1 MGKKKINA
9 KNNIREFPYEGV
21 RRDNRIKELANRLK
35 LKPHHL
41 KNLLDQKLKPG
52 VKVFGKRLF
61 SNVDTMAG
69 YLNEVGKKNL
79 ANTPR
84 SEIKPI
90 YDPAMGVTGIT
101 DAQKLKYL
109 SQVHEIH
116 PSVIKDALKAGAN
129 PKSLIKT
136 MMSETISSDT
146 ISKFLREKT
155 GEKWKESNERK
166 RSAKEVKNKIVSSDQ
181 LSSKP
186 SQKMFKA
193 IAEGIPKSEQLNA
206 RRRVLKKTAR
216 SRMKAGRMR
225 YWKPDYLNEKNTGD
239 PRLQKMSKSARNTEK
254 LKMKKMLKMALDH
267 PDFKKLVHKKGWNPI
282 SLEQQSKQ
290 FRSLDNSIK
299 FQQGEYQGKH
309 FSETQKMAK
318 SYYDNLYKFHKT
330 NETRA
335 LQLQKKERGRLLYEI
350 NKKLKAG
357 ITAPNIPKSSRL
369 KTGMSGGVKGDVMST
384 AASIIADVLGERVI
398 DPLTK
403 KLVEK
408 TIGPQLIKLREEND
422 KRRKRKQSL

>member
-1 MGKKKINA
+1 MGKKKNNA

-21 RRDNRIKELANRLK
+21 RRDNRIKELGKK
-35 LKPHHL
+35 LKINPYHL
-41 KNLLDQKLKPG
+41 KDLVDQKLKPG
-52 VKVFGKRLF
+52 IKIMGKRFF

-84 SEIKPI
+84 SEIKRI
-90 YDPAMGVTGIT
+90 YDPAMDVYGIT

-109 SQVHEIH
+109 SKVHDIH

-136 MMSETISSDT
+136 MMHETLPSES
-146 ISKFLREKT
+146 ISKWFRQKT

-166 RSAKEVKNKIVSSDQ
+166 RSAKQIKNKIVSFDQ
-181 LSSKP
+181 LSTKQSR
-186 SQKMFKA
+186 KMFKA
-193 IAEGIPKSEQLNA
+193 IAEGIPKKEQLAA
-206 RRRVLKKTAR
+206 RRRLIKKSQQ
-216 SRMKAGRMR
+216 SRMKKGVMR
-225 YWKPDYLNEKNTGD
+225 HWVPDYLKEKNPGD

-254 LKMKKMLKMALDH
+254 LKMKKLLKMALDH
-267 PDFKKLVHKKGWNPI
+267 PDFKKITGKLKPI

-309 FSETQKMAK
+309 FSDTQKMAK

-335 LQLQKKERGRLLYEI
+335 LQLQKKERGRLLHEI

-408 TIGPQLIKLREEND
+408 TIGPQLIKIRKEND